1 MNKRMERLNR
11 AVMNR
16 VILKRASR
24 KAVRNQ
30 RRKEGDDPN
39 QGSRCRQK
47 GFISAG
53 FIMLLLVMMTVSLNL
68 MALVNY
74 ASNRGE
80 YDLNTLKAEL
90 LYENQLLETAVNVEP
105 YELDPGSLPPGYF
118 ITRETE
124 VKNGVAGIRFKLF
137 YGRDEREATWV
148 RPKE

>member
-53 FIMLLLVMMTVSLNL
+53 FIMLLLVMMTVSLSL

-74 ASNRGE
+74 ASNRAE

-90 LYENQLLETAVNVEP
+90 LYENQLLETAVNLEAS
-105 YELDPGSLPPGYF
+105 ELDPASLPPGYC
-118 ITRETE
+118 ITGEGE
-124 VKNGVAGIRFKLF
+124 FNNGVAGICLKLF
-137 YGRDEREATWV
+137 FRGDEREATWV

>member
-1 MNKRMERLNR
+1 MEKLNRSILNKAIFNKGTMNKRLTEP
-11 AVMNR
+11 
-16 VILKRASR
+16 
-24 KAVRNQ
+24 
-30 RRKEGDDPN
+30 DDPN
-39 QGSRCRQK
+39 QGNRARRI

-118 ITRETE
+118 ITGETE